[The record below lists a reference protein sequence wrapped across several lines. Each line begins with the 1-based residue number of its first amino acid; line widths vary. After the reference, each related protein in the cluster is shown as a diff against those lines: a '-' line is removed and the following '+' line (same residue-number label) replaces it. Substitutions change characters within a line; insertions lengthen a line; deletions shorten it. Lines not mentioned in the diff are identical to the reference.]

1 MGVLVC
7 YKGCNNT
14 EHGNDD
20 KCRQN
25 DSEKDPFTG
34 ITPFVKM
41 FRIGST
47 FTCKNVKYLNH
58 FLKIYKIKKYCGS
71 LSVKDLQS
79 YKQSMVEDDFIV
91 RESNSCCLRV
101 V

>member
-7 YKGCNNT
+7 YKGGNNT

-47 FTCKNVKYLNH
+47 FTCKN
-58 FLKIYKIKKYCGS
+58 II
-71 LSVKDLQS
+71 
-79 YKQSMVEDDFIV
+79 
-91 RESNSCCLRV
+91 
-101 V
+101 